1 MKKIWKVCLASML
14 AISMVGCTSNE
25 DDGKTKVGIIQ
36 YAEHPALDQ
45 SRKGFIDALNEA
57 GFTEENTVFD
67 YKNASN
73 DVSNCD
79 SIADKLVNDKNDLI
93 YAIAT
98 PAAQSVANKTK
109 DIPIVLSAVTDP
121 QDSQLVNSN
130 EEPGNNV
137 TGASDLTP
145 MKEQLSLINNL
156 VPDAKK
162 IAILYCS
169 SEDNSIFQADLAK
182 KYAKE
187 LGLETI
193 DATVSDSNMIQQ
205 VTESLIG
212 KVDAIYVPTDNLLA
226 EGMSTVTQVAN
237 ENDLPCIVGES
248 SMVKNGG
255 LGTYGIDYY
264 KLGQLAGKQAVQIL
278 KGEADPSSM
287 PIEYLPSEECALTLN
302 KTAADQLGITLPK
315 ELVEKAEVIE

>member
-14 AISMVGCTSNE
+14 AKSMVGCTSNE

>member
-130 EEPGNNV
+130 EEPGNNI

-145 MKEQLSLINNL
+145 MKEQLSLITNL

>member
-1 MKKIWKVCLASML
+1 MKRIWKACLASML

-57 GFTEENTVFD
+57 GFTEENTIFD